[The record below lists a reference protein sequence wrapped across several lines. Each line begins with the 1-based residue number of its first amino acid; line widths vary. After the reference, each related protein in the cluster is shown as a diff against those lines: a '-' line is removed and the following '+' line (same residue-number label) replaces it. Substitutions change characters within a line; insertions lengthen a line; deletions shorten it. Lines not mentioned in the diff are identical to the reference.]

1 MEQISEPEKTSTA
14 PASAQH
20 KGHMKEYASIGALVI
35 AGITA
40 LLSFYGRTYYGG
52 YNSYWGLPED
62 LFSLSQEQS
71 IIGGVI
77 AYLLVFMKVLLP
89 YVMTL
94 FFTVTGL
101 IFMAMLFSLRCV
113 RQWIVSLLR
122 RPIDWLQPKV
132 IKHLHASDTID
143 RIITRLYTILLAIA
157 ASVFLVLVIA
167 KTTQWASER
176 GNEIARQRHEEILSG
191 KPSIKPFPFRATIVV
206 SNPAKGFDQYSGHLI
221 QTSATHCALY
231 SKATGITIF
240 PLANVARMVIHENKA
255 GVKQ

>member
-1 MEQISEPEKTSTA
+1 
-14 PASAQH
+14 
-20 KGHMKEYASIGALVI
+20 
-35 AGITA
+35 
-40 LLSFYGRTYYGG
+40 
-52 YNSYWGLPED
+52 

-89 YVMTL
+89 HVMTL

-101 IFMAMLFSLRCV
+101 IFVAMLCCLRCV
-113 RQWIVSLLR
+113 RQRIIWLLKR
-122 RPIDWLQPKV
+122 LFDWLQPKV
-132 IKHLHASDTID
+132 IEHLQVSDSVD
-143 RIITRLYTILLAIA
+143 RLITRLYILLLAIA

-167 KTTQWASER
+167 KTSQWASER
-176 GNEIARQRHEEILSG
+176 GIAIASQSHKEILSG
-191 KPSIKPFPFRATIVV
+191 KPSAQPFTSWATIVV

-231 SKATGITIF
+231 TKATGITIF
-240 PLANVARMVIHENKA
+240 PLTSVSRLVIHENNA